1 MSFKRRIVKP
11 ISMLKVVDI
20 RIVGLREVCM
30 LTMIISRVGAVV
42 SSVWVVVVGVVLVW
56 AVRTVWTTFPS
67 LVFIFLLRR
76 IVGASIRV
84 NIPIRK
90 CQTKLIGNWEV
101 VGKRFFLRVV
111 FPCTQWIR

>member
-42 SSVWVVVVGVVLVW
+42 SSIWVVVVGVVLVW
-56 AVRTVWTTFPS
+56 AVGTVWTTFPS
-67 LVFIFLLRR
+67 LIFLVRR

-90 CQTKLIGNWEV
+90 CQSKLIGNWEV